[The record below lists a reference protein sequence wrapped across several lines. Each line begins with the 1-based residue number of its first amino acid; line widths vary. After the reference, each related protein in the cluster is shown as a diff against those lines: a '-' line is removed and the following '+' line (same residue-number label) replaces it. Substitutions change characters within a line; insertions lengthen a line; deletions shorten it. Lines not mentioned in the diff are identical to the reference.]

1 MFIVLG
7 FSLSQAVQHFEV
19 FQEIRRNLNVN
30 TNGNEENMHIYMG
43 KVFFSRDTVLAS
55 LQSVNVVKSTY
66 DLCIILISF

>member
-43 KVFFSRDTVLAS
+43 KVFFSE
-55 LQSVNVVKSTY
+55 
-66 DLCIILISF
+66 ILFLPLYNLSML